1 MTCQLPNAADTPPNS
16 PSNLA
21 ANRRADHT
29 EFNYLRPGDVR
40 ADGFPLPPGSVKQI
54 HLIARSVGAP
64 GTYSTVDTKGH
75 GGNPFKIEPPPPN
88 NVVTIWSSQ
97 VDDNND
103 HRSLQSAVTITGLS
117 EDADEPN
124 GSRKGD
130 DNTNL
135 VLPAVS
141 RPETY
146 SPAGDQDFFAIEAK
160 TGDVID
166 ASATHSGALDGRN
179 DPDYVM
185 FLLDKEGNVV
195 AFNDDS
201 NGLNPRIVFTVP
213 PKNDNE
219 KKPKKQKFV
228 VWVTDFYG
236 SLLNSAGAPRIPS
249 PLTYGLSVSV
259 TPPAAPA
266 GFLAAGT
273 RPDEFAFANSGP
285 NPANPISKFLFVIPQ
300 NQGPLNVRLR
310 VYDVSGRLVRT
321 LVNGA
326 QNSGP
331 HTAIWDGRDDLGRGV
346 ASGNYFARIEMGS
359 FTKNMQVTILK

>member
-1 MTCQLPNAADTPPNS
+1 
-16 PSNLA
+16 
-21 ANRRADHT
+21 
-29 EFNYLRPGDVR
+29 
-40 ADGFPLPPGSVKQI
+40 
-54 HLIARSVGAP
+54 
-64 GTYSTVDTKGH
+64 
-75 GGNPFKIEPPPPN
+75 
-88 NVVTIWSSQ
+88 

-124 GSRKGD
+124 GSRKGED
-130 DNTNL
+130 ATEL
-135 VLPAVS
+135 TLPVTA

-146 SPAGDQDFFAIEAK
+146 SPAGDQDFFALEARA
-160 TGDVID
+160 GDVID
-166 ASATHSGALDGRN
+166 ASATHTGALDGRN

-185 FLLDKEGNVV
+185 LLLDKKGNVV
-195 AFNDDS
+195 AFNDDT
-201 NGLNPRIVFTVP
+201 NGLNPRIVFEVP
-213 PKNDNE
+213 PSPQGNPN
-219 KKPKKQKFV
+219 KKQKFS

-236 SLLNSAGAPRIPS
+236 SPLFAGGAPRIPS

-266 GFLAAGT
+266 GFLAGGL

-285 NPANPISKFLFVIPQ
+285 NPANPISKFLYVIPQ
-300 NQGPLNVRLR
+300 NQGSVDVRLR
-310 VYDVSGRLVRT
+310 LYDVSGRLVRT

-326 QNSGP
+326 MAAGP
-331 HTAIWDGRDDLGRGV
+331 HTAIWDGRDDQGRGV